1 MNIKPVIILSRGAG
15 VFVDPDGRMEM
26 VRDGD
31 TNRNRI
37 NALLEE
43 LKAEVGDQVTVLEEL
58 LVSTPTEFE
67 SLSEPQSEIDALLVY
82 VLGVTPI
89 EALLR
94 WQGPIIAFSG
104 QYTPALALYAVGEE
118 RELRSD
124 LFVALDYVDIRKML
138 RILQVKKSLAHTQIV
153 LFGFPASW
161 HLRWYGFPDLEAI
174 RRKLGLQFIPVELR
188 ELIEMVKKVDPAK
201 AASLADAWLNE
212 AHQVV
217 EPTLEHL
224 RQSAAACLAM
234 EQIMERRG
242 AQAMAIN
249 CLEITQSPKFSGQIS
264 NPCMGMLHLRDKGIP
279 SGCEMDIPGLL
290 TMLLLGNLSRKP
302 AFLGNIVR
310 ADPQRNLIKM
320 SHCILPTRM
329 PGFDED
335 PLPYT
340 LRDYHGTKG
349 VTAFTE
355 VPSGVKVTLARA
367 HRNLERIVALTGEVL
382 TCEDTTFCRNT
393 LTLQIHNAREF
404 VRQAEGNHHALV
416 FGDYLDDME
425 ALSSV
430 LGCKFHP
437 GPHPT

>member
-1 MNIKPVIILSRGAG
+1 MKIKPVIILSRGAG
-15 VFVDPDGRMEM
+15 VFVDPDGRIEM
-26 VRDGD
+26 VRDKGM
-31 TNRNRI
+31 NRNRI
-37 NALLEE
+37 SALLEE
-43 LKAEVGDQVTVLEEL
+43 LKAEVGDQVTILEEL
-58 LVSTPTEFE
+58 LVSNPTDFE
-67 SLSEPQSEIDALLVY
+67 SLSEANNEIDALLVY
-82 VLGVTPI
+82 FLGVTPI
-89 EALLR
+89 DALLR

-118 RELRSD
+118 RKLRSD
-124 LFVALDYVDIRKML
+124 LLVALDYVDIRKML
-138 RILQVKKSLAHTQIV
+138 RILEVKKFLAYTQIV

-174 RRKLGLQFIPVELR
+174 RRKVGVRFEPVELR
-188 ELIEMVKKVDPAK
+188 ELIEMVKKVDPPK
-201 AASLADAWLNE
+201 AASLANAWLNE

-224 RQSAAACLAM
+224 QQSAAAYLAM

-249 CLEITQSPKFSGQIS
+249 CLEITQSSKFSGQMI
-264 NPCMGMLHLRDKGIP
+264 NPCMGMSHLRDKGMP
-279 SGCEMDIPGLL
+279 CGCEMDIPGLL
-290 TMLLLGNLSRKP
+290 TMLLLGNLSQKP

-310 ADPQRNLIKM
+310 ADPERNVIKI

-329 PGFDED
+329 PGFDKD

-355 VPSGVKVTLARA
+355 VPSGVKVTLARV
-367 HRNLERIVALTGEVL
+367 HRNLERIVALKGEIL
-382 TCEDTTFCRNT
+382 SCEDTTFCRNT
-393 LTLQIHNAREF
+393 LTIQIHNAREF
-404 VRQAEGNHHALV
+404 VQQAEGNHHALV

-430 LGCKFHP
+430 LCCKFHP
-437 GPHPT
+437 V

>member
-15 VFVDPDGRMEM
+15 VFVDQNGRMEM

-31 TNRNRI
+31 TNRDRI
-37 NALLEE
+37 NGLLEE
-43 LKAEVGDQVTVLEEL
+43 LRSEAGEQVTILEEL
-58 LVSTPTEFE
+58 LVSNPTDFE
-67 SLSEPQSEIDALLVY
+67 SLFEQQNEIDALLLY

-89 EALLR
+89 DTLLR

-104 QYTPALALYAVGEE
+104 QHTPALALYALGAE
-118 RELRSD
+118 RELRGD
-124 LFVALDYVDIRKML
+124 LFIALDYVDIRKML
-138 RILQVKKSLAHTQIV
+138 RILEVKKSLSQTHIV
-153 LFGFPASW
+153 LFGFPATW

-174 RRKLGLQFIPVELR
+174 RRKVGLQFIPVELR
-188 ELIEMVKKVDPAK
+188 ELIEMVKTVDMAE
-201 AASLADAWLNE
+201 AGSLADAWLKRAE
-212 AHQVV
+212 QVV

-234 EQIMERRG
+234 EQIIERRG
-242 AQAMAIN
+242 GHAMAIN
-249 CLEITQSPKFSGQIS
+249 CLEVTQSSKFSGQMI

-279 SGCEMDIPGLL
+279 SGCEMDIAGLL
-290 TMLLLGNLSRKP
+290 SMLLLGNLSKKP

-310 ADPQRNLIKM
+310 ADPQSNRIKI

-329 PGFDED
+329 PGFDAD

-340 LRDYHGTKG
+340 LRDFHGTKG
-349 VTAFTE
+349 VTAFTK

-393 LTLQIHNAREF
+393 LTIQIHNAREF
-404 VRQAEGNHHALV
+404 VQQAEGNHHALV

-425 ALSSV
+425 TLSSV
-430 LGCKFHP
+430 LGCKFHSV
-437 GPHPT
+437 

>member
-1 MNIKPVIILSRGAG
+1 MGMNIKPVIILSRGAG

-329 PGFDED
+329 PGFDKD

-340 LRDYHGTKG
+340 LRDYHGAKG

-437 GPHPT
+437 V